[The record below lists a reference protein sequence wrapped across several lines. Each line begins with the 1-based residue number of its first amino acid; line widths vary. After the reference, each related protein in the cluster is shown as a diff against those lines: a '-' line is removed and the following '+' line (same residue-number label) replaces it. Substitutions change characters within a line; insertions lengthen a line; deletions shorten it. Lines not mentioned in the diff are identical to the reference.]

1 LIWGL
6 VLLTRLPDL
15 PYHFVNW
22 DEGAMMSQAWAMTR
36 GQALY
41 RDIFQI
47 HPVLGI
53 VIFYPFFFLL
63 SPEAAVHAIKGMNLL
78 LTGAAGILVYRIASS
93 WLRNGTLSLLSASL
107 FVFYIGRKWALS
119 SYGGFYA
126 LLPIL
131 LSAYLLFCR
140 RDPSRRTYVLCGV
153 LWAIAFFLLQT
164 TAFDIAAMAV
174 CLFPF
179 RWRSVRAA
187 LTSGFWLLLGFSMV
201 LAVLSFLFVW
211 QGTFDEAARSM
222 LGSHVS
228 GYARLG
234 PGKAGVSDAIRTRW
248 ALLDFCSRKMLSVFA
263 PLLCGIAFG
272 MGRILLKW
280 KERFRSVADSRSRE
294 DDARARLLF
303 SACLVW
309 LGANL
314 LGVLALGRFYDHY
327 LIPFVPP
334 LALACVFWMSGMD
347 PTSTRT
353 VAGSS
358 LALLILAAALHFA
371 TAAREDGLHPFKVRR
386 SRSIAEYIRNHTRQD
401 DRIFLYRFSGTDV
414 FYLSQRP
421 STNGIYEYVDM
432 CEEHIQDLELAS
444 AKRQELVEH
453 PPAAIV
459 LDPSVAVAPCEA
471 SKEFFTKLIDEN
483 YVRGN
488 VILGSEIYLRK
499 DRAEGLRTPEGTSG
513 PSAPGP

>member
-1 LIWGL
+1 
-6 VLLTRLPDL
+6 
-15 PYHFVNW
+15 
-22 DEGAMMSQAWAMTR
+22 
-36 GQALY
+36 
-41 RDIFQI
+41 
-47 HPVLGI
+47 
-53 VIFYPFFFLL
+53 
-63 SPEAAVHAIKGMNLL
+63 
-78 LTGAAGILVYRIASS
+78 
-93 WLRNGTLSLLSASL
+93 
-107 FVFYIGRKWALS
+107 
-119 SYGGFYA
+119 
-126 LLPIL
+126 
-131 LSAYLLFCR
+131 
-140 RDPSRRTYVLCGV
+140 
-153 LWAIAFFLLQT
+153 
-164 TAFDIAAMAV
+164 
-174 CLFPF
+174 
-179 RWRSVRAA
+179 
-187 LTSGFWLLLGFSMV
+187 
-201 LAVLSFLFVW
+201 
-211 QGTFDEAARSM
+211 
-222 LGSHVS
+222 
-228 GYARLG
+228 
-234 PGKAGVSDAIRTRW
+234 
-248 ALLDFCSRKMLSVFA
+248 
-263 PLLCGIAFG
+263 
-272 MGRILLKW
+272 
-280 KERFRSVADSRSRE
+280 
-294 DDARARLLF
+294 
-303 SACLVW
+303 
-309 LGANL
+309 
-314 LGVLALGRFYDHY
+314 
-327 LIPFVPP
+327 
-334 LALACVFWMSGMD
+334 MD

-444 AKRQELVEH
+444 AKRQELVEP